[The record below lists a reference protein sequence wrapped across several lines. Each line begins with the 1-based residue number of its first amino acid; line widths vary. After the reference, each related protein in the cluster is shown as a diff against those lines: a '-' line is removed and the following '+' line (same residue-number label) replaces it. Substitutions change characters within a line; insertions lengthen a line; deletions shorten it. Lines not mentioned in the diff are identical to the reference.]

1 MKASKRGLPLPKVG
15 QATPKQNTAVC
26 FYSWSLKIEKTPG
39 TPQVSK
45 QMDFPVALHSQDSDE
60 QENPGWILFQGSPE
74 AGAALDLR
82 MGIGKRSRLALKF
95 VFWGILGVPKEGW
108 GWDVLGRG

>member
-1 MKASKRGLPLPKVG
+1 
-15 QATPKQNTAVC
+15 
-26 FYSWSLKIEKTPG
+26 
-39 TPQVSK
+39 
-45 QMDFPVALHSQDSDE
+45 MDFPVALHSQDADE

-82 MGIGKRSRLALKF
+82 MGMGKRSRLALKF

-108 GWDVLGRG
+108 GWDVLGRS